1 MSRRLR
7 WVAAIACLSALFV
20 LAMWVGGRAPE
31 PVAGPPPPVASTLR
45 EPAVEAP
52 PADPTSEP
60 GAAEEAPREAAPEVA
75 TGGASADAPPRRGAV
90 RRARPYTDDPP
101 DTAAPVR
108 LTVWPLSAQGF
119 ADGLEEVE
127 AVHGKCTDLPDEPVT
142 LKLNLHV
149 TNEDGIG
156 VVRVQDVQDSSSGR
170 YPAYLDCLIAQH
182 ERIQIEPPPEGA
194 VAQVSPTIRFFPA
207 KGE

>member
-1 MSRRLR
+1 MSRRTR
-7 WVAAIACLSALFV
+7 RVVVIAFVACLVAV
-20 LAMWVGGRAPE
+20 AMWVGGRAPE

-45 EPAVEAP
+45 EPPVEAP

-60 GAAEEAPREAAPEVA
+60 RAAEEAPRAAAVA
-75 TGGASADAPPRRGAV
+75 TGGAAADAPPRRGTV

-101 DTAAPVR
+101 DTAAPIR

-127 AVHGKCTDLPDEPVT
+127 AVHGKCTDLPDEHVT

-156 VVRVQDVQDSSSGR
+156 VVRVQDVQDSSSGWH
-170 YPAYLDCLIAQH
+170 PAYLDCLIAQH